1 MQFESTLPIV
11 SSSYHIVLLE
21 IILTPPLNRPSDAP
35 EIALGILKLS
45 ILPLA
50 ISFNK
55 PKAVIVIRLS
65 IV

>member
-11 SSSYHIVLLE
+11 SSIYHIVLLE
-21 IILTPPLNRPSDAP
+21 IILTPSLNRLSDAP